1 MGTRMFADF
10 VEVIDGDTVKVR
22 LSAGDGTESLR
33 LIALDTEEK
42 RQISA
47 DKPKTRAGELATQ
60 FAEVFFAGADAVEVE
75 FDTDDPLEECLVR
88 HRGNYGRLICSSG
101 ATARTT
107 MLRPV
112 RPRRTAPISSKSM
125 ARSAPPGIQPGVCP
139 SPTARAMAAGAVIS
153 IPWTN
158 NAGGPSRD

>member
-1 MGTRMFADF
+1 MFADF

-107 MLRPV
+107 ILRPSAAA
-112 RPRRTAPISSKSM
+112 TAPISSSM
-125 ARSAPPGIQPGVCP
+125 AVRASITGSLPRPRPRRWPP
-139 SPTARAMAAGAVIS
+139 AR
-153 IPWTN
+153 
-158 NAGGPSRD
+158 